1 MNKKGLIWLLVLL
14 LCLSTVVPATAAN
27 VFLFSQKSITVF
39 EGQSAETA
47 LRREGT
53 YSGDGDITYTS
64 AKTSIAT
71 VSEDGTITGVKKGQT
86 EVTASLIRN
95 GKRVGQT
102 RLSVKVLRAVT
113 KVTLNATR
121 LSVYEPDHP
130 VVSSLLNE
138 ETEHQVL
145 VIPAGISVN
154 LSATC
159 TPEDA
164 SSRQV
169 SFSTT
174 DAGVAKVT
182 GTSMRAVQR
191 GECDLT
197 VKSVQNPEVTE
208 TYRVLVIQ
216 PVKKIQIDAGNKKV
230 AAGSTLQ
237 LTAVCSP
244 NNASITEVTWS
255 SKNPSVAAVDQDGIV
270 TGLKKGTA
278 NIVATAADGSK
289 VTATVFLTVTQSVT
303 SIVFTQDSI
312 AVVTGRTAQAKVKVL
327 PAEANDKTVPWS
339 SSDETVATVRNGQVT
354 GKKAGVCTITCT
366 SNSNP
371 EVSASAEVTV
381 SQLVT
386 KIECQNPKEELSLRT
401 GETLQLRWSVLPADA
416 TNKGLSFKSLHP
428 KIATVNENGVVTA
441 LSRGTASIVA
451 TAQDSSK
458 KQASVKVT
466 VIQPVTGVSI
476 QRDLYYVQR
485 GDGASIKAVIQPKNA
500 NNQKVTWS
508 SENEWIASVRSNGT
522 STGYVSGVN
531 TGTTTVYAY
540 TEDGGYTAATQIRVD
555 SFNEAVLTEE
565 LDVDANNQIR
575 ITMRNMSQDIT
586 LENIHFRI
594 ECYDLN
600 GNPMVCNRDGESFF
614 FEGDYPYMLL
624 PLERTVHG
632 GFRFNNLVINQEFGS
647 LLLTVTSWK
656 DSEGITWY
664 IPESE
669 QIRTRWT
676 RLNYNNNNPN
686 QGVG

>member
-1 MNKKGLIWLLVLL
+1 MQLTQNLAKLVRYRQPQMRGILKQRDCFITQVEAYNRRAKSRARTYDMCIQHMAYANKRKYEHLAADAFETYG
-14 LCLSTVVPATAAN
+14 TRQFVVRYRPHYAGYVVQDHKNEQRDQQSVHPA
-27 VFLFSQKSITVF
+27 QKVPKP
-39 EGQSAETA
+39 SA
-47 LRREGT
+47 
-53 YSGDGDITYTS
+53 
-64 AKTSIAT
+64 
-71 VSEDGTITGVKKGQT
+71 
-86 EVTASLIRN
+86 
-95 GKRVGQT
+95 
-102 RLSVKVLRAVT
+102 
-113 KVTLNATR
+113 
-121 LSVYEPDHP
+121 
-130 VVSSLLNE
+130 
-138 ETEHQVL
+138 
-145 VIPAGISVN
+145 
-154 LSATC
+154 
-159 TPEDA
+159 
-164 SSRQV
+164 
-169 SFSTT
+169 
-174 DAGVAKVT
+174 
-182 GTSMRAVQR
+182 QR

-327 PAEANDKTVPWS
+327 PAEANDKTVSWS

-441 LSRGTASIVA
+441 LSLGTASIVA